1 MEHRIS
7 IDESIWEKVKIE
19 AEKHNVSTDEIV
31 KHALETFL
39 GIDHA
44 LDFKL
49 FGDIEE

>member
-19 AEKHNVSTDEIV
+19 AEKRDVSTDEIV
-31 KHALETFL
+31 KHALEIFL

-49 FGDIEE
+49 LGDIEE

>member
-7 IDESIWEKVKIE
+7 IDEHIWEKVKIE
-19 AEKHNVSTDEIV
+19 AEKRDLSTDEIV

-39 GIDHA
+39 GIDHT
-44 LDFKL
+44 LDYKL